1 MRSGSEWFC
10 HWIIRLRSCD
20 KRFEWLDFRQLGVRI
35 PQTSN
40 HFGVIGK
47 NLCKQLLLFSIC
59 HSITGFFSFFFLK
72 KLAFFCFSSFETS
85 IYQTLIYGLKKCL
98 LDLTMRKRLTREHKQ
113 LKTVTFQMML
123 VRNSVKLVL
132 SFFFKL
138 GSK

>member
-40 HFGVIGK
+40 HFRVIGK

-59 HSITGFFSFFFLK
+59 HSITSFFFR
-72 KLAFFCFSSFETS
+72 KLDFFCFSSFETS

-98 LDLTMRKRLTREHKQ
+98 LDLATLKRLTREHKQ
-113 LKTVTFQMML
+113 LKTVTLQMML

-132 SFFFKL
+132 SFFFWSL
-138 GSK
+138 DPNR